1 MPQVPFRCEHPD
13 GDVKIAVREDHV
25 IKLEAKGYVC
35 VLDPDAQYDEHD
47 SMAAIDETPED

>member
-25 IKLEAKGYVC
+25 NKLEERGYTC
-35 VLDPDAQYDEHD
+35 VLAPDAQYDEHD
-47 SMAAIDETPED
+47 TMITTDDS